1 MQQWSS
7 AERDAQAM
15 PPVDAA
21 TRARW
26 RGMLGTLAETM
37 GMCDGRIW
45 SLSGNEAEVIIAYG
59 SPLPGEG
66 MRVAVKGSR
75 LLYQDVVRERS
86 TLDVASPQWSG
97 SSEAAQGIK
106 DYLGLPITWP
116 NGTLFGVIEVL
127 TAELRPFT
135 SLHRRLATQV
145 RDNIDDHLRNIA
157 VLAERTRMAGESRR
171 QREIGLL
178 AADIVDY
185 GAWDY
190 EIGADLLLGD
200 AGWYRLLG
208 LDGAEPLASLDDFK
222 RLIHPDDKARIT
234 DANLLGLTED
244 AGGAASSVVFRLMR
258 ADGETRWVRSSARVL
273 DGAPART
280 VGVMVDVTDSHMTD
294 AALRQGRVALLEAEG
309 VIKDVRE
316 RLQLAAGTSGLGIW
330 EFNIDTSTLQ
340 GDASLCAIF
349 GVKAGSL
356 TGANAFHSRVHSKDR
371 HLLDFKAMAQRIQ
384 EPRELEF
391 RVVRPTGEIRWV
403 SCTVHLSEA
412 SALLP
417 KRLRGFV
424 LDVTEAQRANEA
436 LNRTKAALH
445 DTEKLVR
452 LANWRFDRATQQF
465 FASDMLYELND
476 SDPDAPALTQADLEQ
491 LLSPQSQ
498 DGATNAVQHCLKTG
512 KPYALDVQYLR
523 PDGTSFLASVR
534 GHAERDAGGVII
546 GVVGTLQDMSER
558 EEASA
563 RVAALAQALPLGAI
577 YSFEWTDA
585 HFMLTDASAGIEAL
599 IGVSAETLMA
609 DRDAFPKTMVK
620 SERRFYLAEFERAR
634 QSGEVF
640 DCRFNIV
647 RPDGTTVWLHSRAV
661 PHIRPDGT
669 TGWDGVL
676 RDIATER
683 QSSDALRQAEQKMV
697 AMEQAKDDLLATMSH
712 EVRTPMNTVVGMT
725 RLALQTELAPK
736 QRNYLD
742 KIDTAARS
750 LQAIVSDVLDFSR
763 IESGRLELD
772 DSAFTLEAVL
782 DTVSAATAPRAE
794 EKGLELAF
802 AVDADVPRSLKGD
815 QQRLSQV
822 LVNLVANAVKFTETG
837 EVVVSVDRLLGDGG
851 TPLLE
856 FSIRDTGIELDA
868 NQIASLFRPFEQAA
882 SRSSPRHGG
891 SGLGL
896 SVCKRLVEQMGGT
909 MDVQSQ
915 PGRDTTFRFTI
926 ALRPVD
932 EAIASPALALSNRH
946 VLIVDDNASART
958 ILSDML
964 DELGMT
970 PQTVAS
976 GSDALTALNTAAEGA
991 EPFDLALIDWRMA
1004 GMDGLELARRLRA
1017 DVALKNLPVVLMAT
1031 GYGREDVLRRV
1042 DQLGLQGLLVKPVT
1056 QSMMLDVMADIFS
1069 PAGTG
1074 ARNGLQPADTAA
1086 AQDKAALTDRR
1097 VLLVDDNTP
1106 TREAI
1111 TDLLEL
1117 AGVTVD
1123 TAASGSE
1130 ALERLARRAY
1140 DAVLMDMALSDM
1152 AGREVT
1158 RRIRRNPAWT
1168 RLPIIALTGED
1179 GLEDRDTG
1187 RGAGMTAHIV
1197 KPVEETRLYRVL
1209 ADIFAGTKPVASV
1222 VAPDFDTALRR
1233 LHGDADR
1240 LERLMRGFVRDFAD
1254 IPAKLGNLIGTDDLP
1269 ETEALAQLVKTTA
1282 AALEARQL
1290 TAAAT
1295 ELEQAARDG
1304 DRDIDTLA
1312 LEFRRHLQAV
1322 LDTIGTKL
1330 ALDAQPHSGVERET
1344 ALALIATVEPLVAR
1358 GDDAADPMLKQL
1370 SALLDGQA
1378 EAAMI
1383 DAVRSAYDDVK
1394 LPAALAGL
1402 ARLKAGL
1409 VHG

>member
-1 MQQWSS
+1 MQQWSN
-7 AERDAQAM
+7 AERDGQTL

-21 TRARW
+21 TLVRW

-45 SLSGNEAEVIIAYG
+45 SLSGSEAEVIIAYG

-106 DYLGLPITWP
+106 DYLGLPIIWP
-116 NGTLFGVIEVL
+116 NGAVFGVIEVL

-145 RDNIDDHLRNIA
+145 RDNIEDHLRNIA
-157 VLAERTRMAGESRR
+157 ALAERTRMAGESRR

-178 AADIVDY
+178 AADMVEF

-190 EIGADLLLGD
+190 EIATDLLQGD
-200 AGWYRLLG
+200 AGWHRLLG
-208 LDGAEPLASLDDFK
+208 LDGAEPPACLDDFK
-222 RLIHPDDKARIT
+222 RLIHSDDKSRIT

-244 AGGAASSVVFRLMR
+244 AGGAPTSVVFRLVR
-258 ADGETRWVRSSARVL
+258 SDGDTRWVRSSARVL

-280 VGVMVDVTDSHMTD
+280 VGVMVDVTDSHVTD
-294 AALRQGRVALLEAEG
+294 AALRHGRVALLEAEG

-330 EFNIDTSTLQ
+330 EYDIEAGTLQ
-340 GDASLCAIF
+340 GDASLSAIF
-349 GVKAGSL
+349 GVKPGSL
-356 TGANAFHSRVHSKDR
+356 TGANVFHSRVHSKDR
-371 HLLDFKAMAQRIQ
+371 HLLDFKAMAQRAP
-384 EPRELEF
+384 EPQLALQF

-424 LDVTEAQRANEA
+424 LDVTDAHRANEA
-436 LNRTKAALH
+436 LNRTRAALQG
-445 DTEKLVR
+445 TEKLVR
-452 LANWRFDRATQQF
+452 LANWRFERATQQF

-498 DGATNAVQHCLKTG
+498 DGTTNAVQHCLKTG
-512 KPYALDVQYLR
+512 KPYAIDVQYLR
-523 PDGTSFLASVR
+523 PDGTSFLANVR
-534 GHAERDAGGVII
+534 GHAERDAAGVII

-577 YSFEWTDA
+577 YSFEWTDG
-585 HFMLTDASAGIEAL
+585 HFALTDASAGIEAL
-599 IGVSAETLMA
+599 IGMPAETLLA

-634 QSGEVF
+634 HSGEIF
-640 DCRFNIV
+640 DCRFSVV

-661 PHIRPDGT
+661 PRIRPDGT
-669 TGWDGVL
+669 TVWDGIL

-712 EVRTPMNTVVGMT
+712 EVRTPMNTVVGMA
-725 RLALQTELAPK
+725 RLALQSELAPK

-742 KIDTAARS
+742 KIDTAGRS
-750 LQAIVSDVLDFSR
+750 LQAILGDVLDFSR

-772 DSAFTLEAVL
+772 DSAFSLEAVL
-782 DTVSAATAPRAE
+782 DAVSAATALRAE

-802 AVDADVPRSLKGD
+802 AVEADVPASLRGD

-822 LVNLVANAVKFTETG
+822 LVNLVGNAIKFTETG
-837 EVVVSVDRLLGDGG
+837 EVVVSVDRLPQDGG
-851 TPLLE
+851 APLLE
-856 FSIRDTGIELDA
+856 FSVRDTGIGLDA
-868 NQIASLFRPFEQAA
+868 DQIAGLFRPFDQAA

-909 MDVQSQ
+909 MTVESRT
-915 PGRDTTFRFTI
+915 GRDTTFRFTI
-926 ALRPVD
+926 ASQPAD
-932 EAIASPALALSNRH
+932 EAVVAPAMALGNRR
-946 VLIVDDNASART
+946 VLIVDDNASARA

-964 DELGMT
+964 DGLGMT

-976 GSDALTALNTAAEGA
+976 GGDALTALNTAADEA
-991 EPFDLALIDWRMA
+991 EPFDLVLIDWRMA
-1004 GMDGLELARRLRA
+1004 GMDGLELARRLREDA
-1017 DVALKNLPVVLMAT
+1017 ALKSLPTVLMAT

-1042 DQLGLQGLLVKPVT
+1042 DQLGLQGLLIKPVT
-1056 QSMMLDVMADIFS
+1056 PSMMLDVMVDIFA
-1069 PAGTG
+1069 PAGDG
-1074 ARNGLQPADTAA
+1074 VRAGLQPTDNAA
-1086 AQDKAALTDRR
+1086 ARSKAALTDRR
-1097 VLLVDDNTP
+1097 VLLVDDNASN
-1106 TREAI
+1106 RDAI
-1111 TDLLEL
+1111 ADLLEL
-1117 AGVTVD
+1117 AGATVD
-1123 TAASGSE
+1123 TAASGGE

-1140 DAVLMDMALSDM
+1140 DAVLMDMQLPDM

-1168 RLPIIALTGED
+1168 RLPIIALTTED
-1179 GLEDRDTG
+1179 GLEDRDSG
-1187 RGAGMTAHIV
+1187 RGAGMTAHLI
-1197 KPVEETRLYRVL
+1197 KPVDEPQLYRVL
-1209 ADIFAGTKPVASV
+1209 ADIFAGTRPVASV

-1233 LHGDADR
+1233 LHGDTER
-1240 LERLMRGFVRDFAD
+1240 LERLLRGFVRDFAD
-1254 IPAKLGNLIGTDDLP
+1254 IPAKLGNLIGTEDLP
-1269 ETEALAQLVKTTA
+1269 ETEALAQLVKA
-1282 AALEARQL
+1282 AATAMEARQL
-1290 TAAAT
+1290 TAAAS

-1304 DRDIDTLA
+1304 DRDIDALA
-1312 LEFRRHLQAV
+1312 LEFRKHLQAV
-1322 LDTIGTKL
+1322 LDAVGVRL
-1330 ALDAQPHSGVERET
+1330 SLDAPPASREM

-1370 SALLDGQA
+1370 SALLDGRA
-1378 EAAMI
+1378 ETAMI
-1383 DAVRSAYDDVK
+1383 DAVRSALDDVK
-1394 LPAALAGL
+1394 LPMALAGL

>member
-1 MQQWSS
+1 
-7 AERDAQAM
+7 M

-21 TRARW
+21 TRVRW

-45 SLSGNEAEVIIAYG
+45 SLSGSEAEVIIAYG

-66 MRVAVKGSR
+66 MRVAVKGSK
-75 LLYQDVVRERS
+75 LLYQDVARERS

-116 NGTLFGVIEVL
+116 NGTVFGVIEVL
-127 TAELRPFT
+127 TAELRTFT

-145 RDNIDDHLRNIA
+145 RDNIEDHLRNIA
-157 VLAERTRMAGESRR
+157 ALAERTQMAGENRR

-178 AADIVDY
+178 AADMVDF

-190 EIGADLLLGD
+190 EIGADLLQGD
-200 AGWYRLLG
+200 AGWHRLLG
-208 LDGAEPLASLDDFK
+208 LDGAEAPASLKDFK
-222 RLIHPDDKARIT
+222 RLIHPDDTARIT
-234 DANLLGLTED
+234 DDNLLGLTED
-244 AGGAASSVVFRLMR
+244 AGGAASSVVFRLVR
-258 ADGETRWVRSSARVL
+258 PDGETRWVRSSARVL
-273 DGAPART
+273 DGTPVRT

-330 EFNIDTSTLQ
+330 EFNIDTGTLQ
-340 GDASLCAIF
+340 GDASLSAIF
-349 GVKAGSL
+349 GVKPGSL
-356 TGANAFHSRVHSKDR
+356 TGPNVFHSRVHSKDR
-371 HLLDFKAMAQRIQ
+371 HLLDFNSMAQHAQ
-384 EPRELEF
+384 APLELNF
-391 RVVRPTGEIRWV
+391 RVVRPTGEIRFV

-412 SALLP
+412 TALLP

-436 LNRTKAALH
+436 LNRTKAALQG
-445 DTEKLVR
+445 TEKLVR

-498 DGATNAVQHCLKTG
+498 DGTTNAVQHCLKTG

-523 PDGTSFLASVR
+523 PDGTSFLANVR
-534 GHAERDAGGVII
+534 GHAERDAGGAII

-563 RVAALAQALPLGAI
+563 RVAALARALPLGAI

-585 HFMLTDASAGIEAL
+585 HFVLTDASAGIEAL
-599 IGVSAETLMA
+599 IGVSAATLLA
-609 DRDAFPKTMVK
+609 DRDAFPKTMAK
-620 SERRFYLAEFERAR
+620 SERRFYLHEFERAR
-634 QSGEVF
+634 QSGEMF
-640 DCRFNIV
+640 DCRFNV
-647 RPDGTTVWLHSRAV
+647 TRPDGTVIWLHSRAV
-661 PHIRPDGT
+661 PHVRPDGT
-669 TGWDGVL
+669 TVWDGVL

-683 QSSDALRQAEQKMV
+683 QSSDALRQAEQKML
-697 AMEQAKDDLLATMSH
+697 AMEQAKEDLLATMSH
-712 EVRTPMNTVVGMT
+712 EIRTPMNTVVGMT

-742 KIDTAARS
+742 KIDTATRS
-750 LQAIVSDVLDFSR
+750 LQAIVGDVLDFSR
-763 IESGRLELD
+763 IEAGRLELD
-772 DSAFTLEAVL
+772 DSEFTLEAVL
-782 DTVSAATAPRAE
+782 DAVSAATALRAE
-794 EKGLELAF
+794 EKGIELAF
-802 AVDADVPRSLKGD
+802 AVGADVPRSLRGD

-822 LVNLVANAVKFTETG
+822 LVNLVSNAVKFTETG
-837 EVVVSVDRLLGDGG
+837 EVVVSVDRLPEDDGA
-851 TPLLE
+851 PLLE
-856 FSIRDTGIELDA
+856 FSVRDTGIGLDA
-868 NQIASLFRPFEQAA
+868 EQIAGLFRPFEQAA
-882 SRSSPRHGG
+882 SRGSPRHGG

-909 MDVQSQ
+909 MVIESW

-926 ALRPVD
+926 ALQPAD
-932 EAIASPALALSNRH
+932 EAIAAPATALGNRR

-964 DELGMT
+964 DGMGMT

-976 GSDALTALNTAAEGA
+976 GSDALTALNTAAEAA
-991 EPFDLALIDWRMA
+991 EPFDLVLIDWRMA

-1017 DVALKNLPVVLMAT
+1017 DIALKNLPVILIAT
-1031 GYGREDVLRRV
+1031 TYGREDLLRRV
-1042 DQLGLQGLLVKPVT
+1042 DQLGLQGLLIKPVT
-1056 QSMMLDVMADIFS
+1056 QSMMLDALTDIFA
-1069 PAGTG
+1069 PAGDG
-1074 ARNGLQPADTAA
+1074 ARAGLLPIDDAA
-1086 AQDKAALTDRR
+1086 AQAKAALTDRR
-1097 VLLVDDNTP
+1097 VLLVDDNAPNRDTV
-1106 TREAI
+1106 

-1123 TAASGSE
+1123 TAASGGE

-1140 DAVLMDMALSDM
+1140 DAVLLDIQLPDM

-1168 RLPIIALTGED
+1168 RLPIVALTD
-1179 GLEDRDTG
+1179 DDAIEDRDTG
-1187 RGAGMTAHIV
+1187 RGAGMTAHLI
-1197 KPVEETRLYRVL
+1197 KPVEETQLYRVL
-1209 ADIFAGTKPVASV
+1209 ADIFAGTRPVATV

-1233 LHGDADR
+1233 LHGDAER
-1240 LERLMRGFVRDFAD
+1240 LERLLRGFVRDFAD
-1254 IPAKLGNLIGTDDLP
+1254 IPAKLGNLIGTEDLP
-1269 ETEALAQLVKTTA
+1269 ETEALAQLVKA
-1282 AALEARQL
+1282 AATTMEARQL
-1290 TAAAT
+1290 TAAAS
-1295 ELEQAARDG
+1295 ELEHAARDG

-1312 LEFRRHLQAV
+1312 LEFRKHLQAV
-1322 LDTIGTKL
+1322 LDAIGVRL
-1330 ALDAQPHSGVERET
+1330 ALGTQPTSPHSGGDRET

-1370 SALLDGQA
+1370 SALLDGQV
-1378 EAAMI
+1378 ETAMI
-1383 DAVRSAYDDVK
+1383 EAVRSAYDDVK